1 MTSSN
6 LVPSGR
12 FGPARRLLGSLGHAF
27 RMIVAVLRAIN
38 HRRDVSRLL
47 EMDDR
52 ALKDIGLVRSD
63 VLGALAQPIT
73 KDPSTVLMVRSV
85 EHRARVR
92 ALDVAVGRS
101 RRRTCP
107 SET

>member
-6 LVPSGR
+6 LVPNGR
-12 FGPARRLLGSLGHAF
+12 FGVAHRLLCGLRHAF
-27 RMIVAVLRAIN
+27 RAIVAVLRAIS
-38 HRRDVSRLL
+38 HRRDVGRLL

-52 ALKDIGLVRSD
+52 ALKDIGLTRSD
-63 VLGALAQPIT
+63 VHGALAVRVT
-73 KDPSTVLMVRSV
+73 RDPSTVLMVRSV

-92 ALDVAVGRS
+92 ALDVAVAS

-107 SET
+107 SDA